1 MADLINFTLPSINE
15 NMDAKTMK
23 QIKNYLFQL
32 TEQMKFYL
40 NNIDTDNFTDAY
52 NQHLSKMATSQTTN
66 ANQMSVTQ
74 QQLKAFENN
83 YNYSIK
89 QAVDK
94 ISGNN
99 GGYIVTLDTNGDGMP
114 DDLRILAD
122 TSNYV
127 TSKKYWQFN
136 RAGLAYI
143 ERTNGTLTSSLALSA
158 DGYIIADRV
167 KGNLGEFVTLNA
179 CTLNACNINACTG
192 SFSGKINAELG
203 EIGGWIIDGKK
214 LYAKNGDTYATMKS
228 NGDVALAFGSPSAAS
243 TSGANIQIWHNGRFK
258 TGYNSNTN
266 SYAIDFNPDGNYSLF
281 GWIVDENS
289 IYADYGIY
297 RAYIQKPKSRTD
309 WVFSTQEKEN
319 GEYYG
324 TFLVQA
330 NGVMCLNRINDI
342 NGQNLIGVI
351 SGNTTVGLG
360 DQKRDTNIYT
370 NPDYVINMIFG
381 TASSYFRFL
390 KGSNDYQLQ
399 VPTNLSLFAN
409 NNKGLIYLGGNCSV
423 DGKMKTYGD
432 LELNFRATSGTVPL
446 VVNSSGIITTSSSS
460 KRYKEN
466 ITENISKELDYMK
479 VLDIPICEYNYKPE
493 HKDKELVAGKQ
504 IGLIAEDVQ
513 KYFPNASIL
522 DKEGQAENWQDR
534 IILSALLGVC
544 KQQQQDIIELKERI
558 IALEN

>member
-143 ERTNGTLTSSLALSA
+143 ERTNGILTSSLALSA

-179 CTLNACNINACTG
+179 CTLNACTG
-192 SFSGKINAELG
+192 SFSGKITAQSG
-203 EIGGWIIDGKK
+203 IIGDFIIDADATEG
-214 LYAKNGDTYATMKS
+214 LYADYIDDIRSYRTFIQPAYVDKQQTNPGDTWVFSAQYADVTNGNVGQYKSRWYVTANGDTYQYGNAQHK
-228 NGDVALAFGSPSAAS
+228 GDVAVGGQLGVGGQGYFGEELTLGSNLYINTHIFDKYGHGIVNISNSDFALGVDKYNHGLNTYLEGGTVFLRHNGGGIEIQEQLTSRIKIDYRGWTFSGVDS
-243 TSGANIQIWHNGRFK
+243 TSARRDTIETKGGFVL
-258 TGYNSNTN
+258 S
-266 SYAIDFNPDGNYSLF
+266 
-281 GWIVDENS
+281 
-289 IYADYGIY
+289 
-297 RAYIQKPKSRTD
+297 
-309 WVFSTQEKEN
+309 
-319 GEYYG
+319 
-324 TFLVQA
+324 A
-330 NGVMCLNRINDI
+330 NG
-342 NGQNLIGVI
+342 
-351 SGNTTVGLG
+351 GNNAMYLVAS
-360 DQKRDTNIYT
+360 NIY
-370 NPDYVINMIFG
+370 I
-381 TASSYFRFL
+381 R
-390 KGSNDYQLQ
+390 
-399 VPTNLSLFAN
+399 
-409 NNKGLIYLGGNCSV
+409 
-423 DGKMKTYGD
+423 GD
-432 LELNFRATSGTVPL
+432 LHINWIADSGLAPL
-446 VVNSSGIITTSSSS
+446 YVNSKGVVVCSTSS

-466 ITENISKELDYMK
+466 ITDDLEDWLNPDKLYDLP
-479 VLDIPICEYNYKPE
+479 VVQYNYKNE
-493 HKDKELVAGKQ
+493 FKDNELVAGTQ
-504 IGLIAEDVQ
+504 IGITAEDIE
-513 KYFPNASIL
+513 KYYPNALIRNA
-522 DKEGQAENWQDR
+522 KGQAESWQDR
-534 IILSALLGVC
+534 IMIPAMLKLIQ
-544 KQQQQDIIELKERI
+544 KQKIEIEELKAEMMK
-558 IALEN
+558 

>member
-192 SFSGKINAELG
+192 SFSGRINAELG

-297 RAYIQKPKSRTD
+297 RAYIQKPKSKTD

-330 NGVMCLNRINDI
+330 DGVVRLSRITDI
-342 NGQNLIGVI
+342 NGKNLIGAFN
-351 SGNTTVGLG
+351 GNTIVGLG
-360 DQKRDTNIYT
+360 DQNRNTNIYT
-370 NPDYVINMIFG
+370 DPKYAVNMCFG
-381 TASSYFRFL
+381 TASSYFTFT
-390 KGSNDYQLQ
+390 KGSSDYQIQ

-409 NNKGLIYLGGNCSV
+409 NNKGLIYIGGN
-423 DGKMKTYGD
+423 
-432 LELNFRATSGTVPL
+432 LELNFHAISGAIPL
-446 VVNSSGIITTSSSS
+446 YVNSSGVVTASSSS
-460 KRYKEN
+460 RRYKEN
-466 ITENISKELDYMK
+466 ITENIRAELDYMK
-479 VLDIPICEYNYKPE
+479 VLDIPVCEYNYKSE